1 MCKKQQDLQIYK
13 FRPMAFINRPIIV
26 RTQILVPRWFEI
38 RQLRV
43 NPKGLADWL
52 NLLPKYAC

>member
-1 MCKKQQDLQIYK
+1 
-13 FRPMAFINRPIIV
+13 MAFINRPIMV
-26 RTQILVPRWFEI
+26 PTQILVHRWFEI

-43 NPKGLADWL
+43 NPKGIADWL